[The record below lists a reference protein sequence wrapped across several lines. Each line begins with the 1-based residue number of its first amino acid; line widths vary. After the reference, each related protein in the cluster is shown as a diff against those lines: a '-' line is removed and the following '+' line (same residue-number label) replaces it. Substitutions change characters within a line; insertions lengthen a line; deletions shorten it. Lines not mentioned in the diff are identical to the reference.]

1 MVRLD
6 LQSIAYEAKVLSLA
20 REGYASFYVDDN
32 LGKDIHNGGTWNQA
46 FKTVQHAID
55 ESGSWAKIFIK
66 AGTYPENVVIADE
79 SIQLIGEKRDT
90 TKIQPTSG
98 NAITVSG
105 ESVYLEN
112 LHVQAP
118 MSGSKSIG
126 VTGAKF
132 HAKGVAIGGAFNSY
146 GIVLESGADNSIIDT
161 CFLRDVNPFYALY
174 LFGADDC
181 IIKYCEID
189 MGSAALRNGL
199 IISGSSARNKIFEN
213 TITALYGIIA
223 VTSENNTI
231 LHNNLIDCGTMR
243 IADSGTNNKWFEN
256 HFSDYTTDTNNNGLT
271 DSVYSENG
279 ATDYQPVSRR
289 NGWRQQSL
297 GGLGGGGSVGD
308 ATLANQL
315 LMMGTSFATG
325 TDSLKALSDEVD
337 EILDLERNDGDITVT
352 SVETELYK
360 DDAPIKIMEALSI
373 KINAENMG
381 ASDIYELREYYRIA
395 SAGAYV
401 EVADTVTLTGVQAD
415 PLKVLHL
422 EAYRY
427 GLKVTAKKTAG
438 TDRVFPVEIIRGT

>member
-1 MVRLD
+1 MVQLL

-20 REGYASFYVDDN
+20 REGYASFYVDDA

-46 FKTVQHAID
+46 FKTIQHAID

-66 AGTYPENVVIADE
+66 AGTYAENLVIDDE
-79 SIQLIGEKRDT
+79 SIQLIGEKRNT
-90 TKIQPTSG
+90 TVIHPVAG
-98 NAITVSG
+98 DAITVSG
-105 ESVYLEN
+105 ESVYIEN
-112 LHVQAP
+112 LNAVAP
-118 MSGSKSIG
+118 VSGSASIK

-132 HAKGVAIGGAFNSY
+132 HSKWVAIGGAVDSY
-146 GIVLESGADNSIIDT
+146 GVILQTGADNSVLDT
-161 CFLRDVNPFYALY
+161 CFLDSGHPFYALY
-174 LFGADDC
+174 LDGADDC
-181 IIKYCEID
+181 VIKYCEID
-189 MGSAALRNGL
+189 MGTAALRHG
-199 IISGSSARNKIFEN
+199 IIITGSSARNKIYEN

-256 HFSDYTTDTNNNGLT
+256 HYSDYTTDTNNNGLT

-297 GGLGGGGSVGD
+297 GGIGGTGVGD

-337 EILDLERNDGDITVT
+337 EILDLERTEADITVT
-352 SVETELYK
+352 SAETELFK
-360 DDAPIKIMEALSI
+360 DDAPIKIMEGLSI
-373 KINAENMG
+373 KIDTSNIG
-381 ASDIYELREYYRIA
+381 AADTFEFREYYRIA
-395 SAGAYV
+395 SAGGYV
-401 EVADTVTLTGVQAD
+401 EVADTLTLTGVQAD
-415 PLKVLHL
+415 PLIVMHL

-427 GLKVTAKKTAG
+427 GIKLTATKTAG